1 MASFEGQMFMQIF
14 PHFVRDAM
22 YSATCRTKA
31 LIVSMLNVTPPF
43 ELRPEYQ

>member
-1 MASFEGQMFMQIF
+1 
-14 PHFVRDAM
+14 M

-43 ELRPEYQ
+43 ELRPEYQWNVQEISQMYRMKYMYY